1 MCLKSRFKIHNL
13 DDAITFIT
21 AFLVDNDHGFP
32 AMLKKAQETGDEK
45 LKAEAAAISSFC
57 IAFLDLVED
66 NKGNKGETK
75 NGKAN

>member
-1 MCLKSRFKIHNL
+1 MCLKSKFKIQNL

-21 AFLVDNDHGFP
+21 AFLVDNNHGFP
-32 AMLKKAQETGDEK
+32 AMLRKAQETGDEK

-66 NKGNKGETK
+66 NKGK
-75 NGKAN
+75 NREKK